1 MLTQTCSSLPATCC
15 TVSRRQTFNPLVR
28 SNTSTLS
35 AGQLSK
41 PGSTLSHSFQL
52 FSSRLQKHRAR
63 VANPRHD
70 DEQDTVRQSTNSWDE
85 APSSD
90 DDQAG
95 SQQATGVDWAK
106 MQSLAALT
114 GASTLAAVVVLQLS
128 GKADISKLAY
138 DNVAESMQ
146 QALPE
151 QRRSQQDKAP
161 QQLFDIGA
169 FVQTAK
175 VSNFMCNYV
184 SYVSISCQLH
194 DSKQHYSAV
203 HAAMLPQDHCLHA

>member
-15 TVSRRQTFNPLVR
+15 TVSRRQTFNQSVR

-41 PGSTLSHSFQL
+41 PGSTPSHSFQL
-52 FSSRLQKHRAR
+52 FSSRLQEHRAR

-70 DEQDTVRQSTNSWDE
+70 DEQDTVRQSTNNWDE
-85 APSSD
+85 APPSEDGPVEAS
-90 DDQAG
+90 
-95 SQQATGVDWAK
+95 GVDWAK

-128 GKADISKLAY
+128 GKADISRFAH

-151 QRRSQQDKAP
+151 QRRGQQDQAP
-161 QQLFDIGA
+161 RQLFNIGA

-175 VSNFMCNYV
+175 VSNFMCNK
-184 SYVSISCQLH
+184 SLCQLQ
-194 DSKQHYSAV
+194 DSKQRPV
-203 HAAMLPQDHCLHA
+203 QFVLPCFLNITV

>member
-15 TVSRRQTFNPLVR
+15 TVSRRQTFNQVVR
-28 SNTSTLS
+28 SKTSTLS

-41 PGSTLSHSFQL
+41 PGSTPSHSFQL

-70 DEQDTVRQSTNSWDE
+70 DEQDTIRQSTNSWDE
-85 APSSD
+85 APPSED
-90 DDQAG
+90 GQVE
-95 SQQATGVDWAK
+95 SQQASGVDWAK

-128 GKADISKLAY
+128 GKANISGFAY

-151 QRRSQQDKAP
+151 QRRGQQDKAP
-161 QQLFDIGA
+161 RQLFDIGA

-175 VSNFMCNYV
+175 VSSCMGIKV
-184 SYVSISCQLH
+184 LCQLH
-194 DSKQHYSAV
+194 DSKQY
-203 HAAMLPQDHCLHA
+203 